1 MALRDQSHSSGFI
14 QNIFT
19 AAAAVTSF
27 QKVAW
32 DQHAPTHHWCVYL
45 GAPTHVERQ
54 PKPPFPDRSLSIFRM
69 ISGSWEISAS
79 ILVFRC
85 LSHDIAHKVWAR
97 TASMC
102 AHYRS
107 CSEAAS
113 LKRCADMP
121 YTGPTHVARPN
132 TIKHTYTWT
141 CPSVAD
147 IQHFPSW
154 LATHLRPMCSVT
166 PLGGHVLNSES
177 LASLSSLEQ
186 SDAESVC
193 NCYRASRR
201 QIKSS
206 DWEFL
211 AWRIHYLAQPVQLG
225 SWRHTHCADCDGLG
239 GSSSKGRSSPVCFCL
254 LFNDHCFPLLQVS
267 SLIWRKSAVR

>member
-1 MALRDQSHSSGFI
+1 MEQSPFWIKATPQVLSKIYSRRLRQWQVQGVC
-14 QNIFT
+14 
-19 AAAAVTSF
+19 AVGVTSF

-32 DQHAPTHHWCVYL
+32 NQHALTHHWCVYL
-45 GAPTHVERQ
+45 GDPTHVERQ
-54 PKPPFPDRSLSIFRM
+54 PKPPFPDRS
-69 ISGSWEISAS
+69 ISVWFQAAGKFQHQFLFS
-79 ILVFRC
+79 LP
-85 LSHDIAHKVWAR
+85 IAGKVWVC

-132 TIKHTYTWT
+132 TIKHTCTWT
-141 CPSVAD
+141 CPSVVD

-201 QIKSS
+201 QIKST
-206 DWEFL
+206 D
-211 AWRIHYLAQPVQLG
+211 LAQPVQLG

-239 GSSSKGRSSPVCFCL
+239 GPSSSKGRSSPVCAFA
-254 LFNDHCFPLLQVS
+254 
-267 SLIWRKSAVR
+267 AVLPW